1 MQIASMILGIISIVP
16 LSFLGISG
24 PVGFIGTACALAA
37 IVLAAIGLKKNE
49 KKGFCI
55 AGLITGIF
63 GLLIS
68 LIITI
73 SCTICWGKVKS
84 GIDQAVK
91 SGELDGLTESLKSL
105 GSTLESTDTSSTD
118 WDALGEEFSKNLSDG
133 LKGVVDGVEGG
144 VKNGLNDLGNALK
157 SLGDSLSN

>member
-73 SCTICWGKVKS
+73 SCTICYHK
-84 GIDQAVK
+84 IDQAVK

-118 WDALGEEFSKNLSDG
+118 WEALGDEFSKNLSDG